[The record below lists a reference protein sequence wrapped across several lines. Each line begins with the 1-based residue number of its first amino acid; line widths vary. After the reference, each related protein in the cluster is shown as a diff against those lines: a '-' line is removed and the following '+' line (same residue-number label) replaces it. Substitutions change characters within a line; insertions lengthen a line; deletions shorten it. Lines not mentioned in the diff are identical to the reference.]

1 MNAPSTWVAALGIDV
16 SEPSG
21 RRRLRDAEG
30 LRRAGRVISL
40 LAVAGRVE
48 GRVQGFHARPHLVE
62 LGVPP
67 WTDEQ
72 WDAVTALLA
81 TQARH
86 YARLLA
92 GQLPDQFDT
101 ALQAKGLSLIPEPAQ
116 WRLRCTCQ
124 DVAPCAHQAAV
135 WLDVRDRLD
144 DDPYLLARVRGRSR
158 QQLLADIRDQRTEGH
173 EMHIPLADLDPR
185 QWSHTRVPLA
195 DVPLPAVRAP
205 LTPAGPLRVLGDPPG
220 WSGPVDAV
228 TMFSPVITAAGE
240 HAVRRLSA
248 DPPDDAVRP
257 VSDDPPPPDGSSPT
271 S

>member
-1 MNAPSTWVAALGIDV
+1 MSAPSDWVAGLGLDV

-21 RRRLRDAEG
+21 RRRLREAEG

-40 LAVAGRVE
+40 RAVAGRIE
-48 GRVQGFHARPHLVE
+48 GRVQGSHARPHLVE
-62 LGVPP
+62 LGVPA

-72 WDAVTALLA
+72 WGTATALLA

-101 ALQAKGLSLIPEPAQ
+101 ALRSEGLSLVPAPSQ
-116 WRLRCTCQ
+116 WRLRCTCLKA
-124 DVAPCAHQAAV
+124 APCIHQAAV

-158 QQLLADIRDQRTEGH
+158 QQLLADIRDRRTDVVETG
-173 EMHIPLADLDPR
+173 IALVDLDPR
-185 QWSHTRVPLA
+185 QWSRARVPLA
-195 DVPLPAVRAP
+195 DVPLPTVRTPA
-205 LTPAGPLRVLGDPPG
+205 TPAGPLRVLGDPPG

-228 TMFSPVITAAGE
+228 TMFGPVIAAAG
-240 HAVRRLSA
+240 ARAARLLS
-248 DPPDDAVRP
+248 DDRPSDGDRP
-257 VSDDPPPPDGSSPT
+257 VSTDQPPADDASA
-271 S
+271 